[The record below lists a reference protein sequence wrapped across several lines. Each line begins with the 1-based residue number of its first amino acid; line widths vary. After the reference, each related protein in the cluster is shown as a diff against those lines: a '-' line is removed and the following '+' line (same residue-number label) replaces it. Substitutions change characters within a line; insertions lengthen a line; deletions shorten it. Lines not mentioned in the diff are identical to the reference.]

1 MPMSALKGP
10 ARGAIRRAAVA
21 LAAAVAMTAAAAAA
35 DDGAGIARIDHY
47 VKVKSTAP
55 SMAGQDAMIYVR
67 EVVQA
72 GPALRGGAAL
82 GVVLMV
88 HGSGTPSEVGFDVP
102 YADYSWAA
110 YLAKAGFDVFVMDL
124 EGYGRSTRPP
134 AMADACN
141 VPQALQP
148 QFIPSVLKALC
159 PPTFQGPITHIASDW
174 TDIGAVVDHLR
185 ALRRV
190 DKVNLVGWS
199 QGGARVGGYAA
210 QNPSKV
216 NRIVGLAPNYLRERA
231 NTPPA
236 FPPSPDGALGTQS
249 RIEFKANWDRQ
260 VGCPDQYEEAAFD
273 SVWSEMQASDPVGAT
288 WGTGVR
294 RAPIV
299 PLWGHGKA
307 MVTTMNTPIL
317 MIYGEHDK
325 QVPPQRVRDLY
336 ADYGG
341 KEKVIIELAC
351 ASHMAHWERRH
362 LLVFQ
367 ASLEW
372 LRDGNIDGMTSG
384 MLRY

>member
-21 LAAAVAMTAAAAAA
+21 LAAAVAMTAAAATATAA

-72 GPALRGGAAL
+72 GPALRGGTAL

-231 NTPPA
+231 NTPR
-236 FPPSPDGALGTQS
+236 PSRPRPTARSGPSRGSSSRRTGIARSAAPTNTKRPLSIPSGRRCRRRTPSAPLG
-249 RIEFKANWDRQ
+249 
-260 VGCPDQYEEAAFD
+260 GP
-273 SVWSEMQASDPVGAT
+273 
-288 WGTGVR
+288 
-294 RAPIV
+294 
-299 PLWGHGKA
+299 
-307 MVTTMNTPIL
+307 
-317 MIYGEHDK
+317 
-325 QVPPQRVRDLY
+325 
-336 ADYGG
+336 
-341 KEKVIIELAC
+341 AC
-351 ASHMAHWERRH
+351 AARPSCRCGGTARPWSRP
-362 LLVFQ
+362 
-367 ASLEW
+367 
-372 LRDGNIDGMTSG
+372 
-384 MLRY
+384 